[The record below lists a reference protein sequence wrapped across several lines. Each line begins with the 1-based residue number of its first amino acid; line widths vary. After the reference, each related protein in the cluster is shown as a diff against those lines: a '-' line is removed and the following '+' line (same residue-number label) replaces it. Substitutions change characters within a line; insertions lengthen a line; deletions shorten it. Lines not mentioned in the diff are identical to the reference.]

1 MGLKHLSNDCVFH
14 FFRCI
19 LQSNYSESTKDSIKI
34 MYKYVAKYLMLE
46 KVYKFCEVTSFP
58 SLLIGLVLFA
68 FGAFQALFIA
78 SADVQQDEVYR
89 IIYIHVPSA
98 ILSEL
103 IYLFLANCGLIF
115 LVWKTKISTIYL
127 NSAVPIGIA
136 LTLLVLITG
145 SLWGKPTWGTY
156 WVWDARITS
165 TFILLLQ
172 YIGLYVLRTSFNSIS
187 TSDTVISIF
196 AIIGAINIPII
207 KFSVN
212 WWNTLHQGPSI
223 TSSGSTIAG
232 EFLTILIL
240 MMISLLFLSYA
251 IFARNIQSEIL
262 LRTRQSKRLQG
273 EING

>member
-1 MGLKHLSNDCVFH
+1 M
-14 FFRCI
+14 
-19 LQSNYSESTKDSIKI
+19 
-34 MYKYVAKYLMLE
+34 
-46 KVYKFCEVTSFP
+46 
-58 SLLIGLVLFA
+58 
-68 FGAFQALFIA
+68 
-78 SADVQQDEVYR
+78 
-89 IIYIHVPSA
+89 
-98 ILSEL
+98 
-103 IYLFLANCGLIF
+103 
-115 LVWKTKISTIYL
+115 
-127 NSAVPIGIA
+127 PIGIA
-136 LTLLVLITG
+136 LTSLVLITG

-187 TSDTVISIF
+187 TSDAVISIF

-262 LRTRQSKRLQG
+262 LRTRQSKRLQE

>member
-1 MGLKHLSNDCVFH
+1 
-14 FFRCI
+14 
-19 LQSNYSESTKDSIKI
+19 
-34 MYKYVAKYLMLE
+34 MYKYVAKYFIPS
-46 KVYKFCEVTSFP
+46 KVFKFCNLTALPAFIIGIIAFLLSSNFVIY
-58 SLLIGLVLFA
+58 SLP
-68 FGAFQALFIA
+68 
-78 SADVQQDEVYR
+78 ADIEQQEIYR
-89 IIYIHVPSA
+89 ILFIHVPSA

-103 IYLFLANCGLIF
+103 IYLFLAVNGFIYLVWRTKISAIFLNSAISIGLIF
-115 LVWKTKISTIYL
+115 TAI
-127 NSAVPIGIA
+127 
-136 LTLLVLITG
+136 VLISG
-145 SLWGKPTWGTY
+145 SIWGKPTWGTY

-172 YIGLYVLRTSFNSIS
+172 YIGLYVLRTSFSSIS

-240 MMISLLFLSYA
+240 MVISLLFLSYA

>member
-1 MGLKHLSNDCVFH
+1 M
-14 FFRCI
+14 
-19 LQSNYSESTKDSIKI
+19 
-34 MYKYVAKYLMLE
+34 
-46 KVYKFCEVTSFP
+46 
-58 SLLIGLVLFA
+58 LFA
-68 FGAFQALFIA
+68 LGAFQALFIA

-103 IYLFLANCGLIF
+103 IYIFLAICGLIF

-136 LTLLVLITG
+136 LTSLVLITG

-187 TSDTVISIF
+187 TSDTVISFF

-240 MMISLLFLSYA
+240 MVISFCLLYTSPSP
-251 IFARNIQSEIL
+251 RD
-262 LRTRQSKRLQG
+262 
-273 EING
+273 

>member
-1 MGLKHLSNDCVFH
+1 M
-14 FFRCI
+14 I
-19 LQSNYSESTKDSIKI
+19 YS
-34 MYKYVAKYLMLE
+34 L
-46 KVYKFCEVTSFP
+46 P
-58 SLLIGLVLFA
+58 
-68 FGAFQALFIA
+68 
-78 SADVQQDEVYR
+78 ADIEQQEIYR
-89 IIYIHVPSA
+89 ILFIHVPSA

-103 IYLFLANCGLIF
+103 IYLFLAVNGFIYLVWRTKISAIFLNSAISIGLIF
-115 LVWKTKISTIYL
+115 TAI
-127 NSAVPIGIA
+127 
-136 LTLLVLITG
+136 VLISG
-145 SLWGKPTWGTY
+145 SIWGKPTWGTY

-262 LRTRQSKRLQG
+262 LRTRQSKRLQ
-273 EING
+273 EEVNG

>member
-1 MGLKHLSNDCVFH
+1 
-14 FFRCI
+14 
-19 LQSNYSESTKDSIKI
+19 

-46 KVYKFCEVTSFP
+46 KVFKFCEVTSFP

-68 FGAFQALFIA
+68 LGAFQALFIA

-103 IYLFLANCGLIF
+103 IYIFLATCGLIF
-115 LVWKTKISTIYL
+115 LVWKTKISTIFL

-136 LTLLVLITG
+136 LTSLVLITG

-187 TSDTVISIF
+187 TSDAVISIF

-223 TSSGSTIAG
+223 TSSGSAIAG

-240 MMISLLFLSYA
+240 MVISLLFLSYA

>member
-1 MGLKHLSNDCVFH
+1 
-14 FFRCI
+14 
-19 LQSNYSESTKDSIKI
+19 
-34 MYKYVAKYLMLE
+34 MYPAKGNRTPPLPFTISFGS
-46 KVYKFCEVTSFP
+46 VVSFP

-68 FGAFQALFIA
+68 LGAFQALFIA

-103 IYLFLANCGLIF
+103 IYIFLAICGLIL
-115 LVWKTKISTIYL
+115 LVWKTKISTIFL

-136 LTLLVLITG
+136 LTSLVLITG

-212 WWNTLHQGPSI
+212 WWNTLHQPASI
-223 TSSGSTIAG
+223 SIFSSPTIDTSMLIPLIIMTIAFT
-232 EFLTILIL
+232 FLGIAIAILRIK
-240 MMISLLFLSYA
+240 
-251 IFARNIQSEIL
+251 SEIL
-262 LRTRQSKRLQG
+262 ARKSIQKYL
-273 EING
+273 

>member
-1 MGLKHLSNDCVFH
+1 
-14 FFRCI
+14 
-19 LQSNYSESTKDSIKI
+19 

-115 LVWKTKISTIYL
+115 LVLKTKISTIYL

-240 MMISLLFLSYA
+240 MVISLLFLSYA